1 MLYADHEPFGPPR
14 EDQRAGTVAA
24 VIANVNRDTKRR
36 PEPFGIDD
44 FFPPLREPESP
55 EEAQER
61 RIAQLK
67 AWAIGRNATADGRPQ
82 LIRVPK

>member
-1 MLYADHEPFGPPR
+1 MLYASHEPFGPPR

-24 VIANVNRDTKRR
+24 VIANVNRDEKRR
-36 PEPFGIDD
+36 AEPFGVED
-44 FFPPLREPESP
+44 FFPPLREPETA

-67 AWAIGRNATADGRPQ
+67 AWAMGRNAAAEGKV
-82 LIRVPK
+82 IRVPK